1 MHTIKLKC
9 LISCF
14 LLVATAGILFIFSY
28 TPTQQTDM
36 SSFGIIAEDYTWEKR
51 SISVCWADKELGEEL
66 PQFGVM
72 RTATQEIT
80 TELNDNDKLAVQKKV
95 QEQFNKASVGIEF
108 VGWQKCD
115 PAVKPD
121 MYIFAFD
128 EMAYA
133 EYYQPGEAEVGTS
146 CEMFNPDLRKK
157 EIRKRVEG
165 QPGYIFLSK
174 ATIKKLG
181 PKVFKNPEV
190 SFIRSSLHE
199 FGHVA
204 GLLHEHYHK
213 DAKNDP
219 NCQDLAKDNPDFMVN
234 PISLGKEKTYS
245 KYDPQSIM
253 NGCFL
258 VHEDEKEN
266 QNVADIKL
274 SESDRHTLQ
283 CIYKSADQYDKSKCQ
298 PIDYK

>member
-1 MHTIKLKC
+1 MA
-9 LISCF
+9 
-14 LLVATAGILFIFSY
+14 ATVSILFVFSD
-28 TPTQQTDM
+28 PPVQKTDM
-36 SSFGIIAEDYTWEKR
+36 SSFGIMAEDYTWKKR
-51 SISVCWADKELGEEL
+51 SVSVCWADKELGEEL

-80 TELNDNDKLAVQKKV
+80 TELNDADKLAVQKKV
-95 QEQFNKASVGIEF
+95 QEQFSQSSVGIEF

-121 MYIFAFD
+121 VYIFAFD

-133 EYYQPGEAEVGTS
+133 EYYPPGEAEVGTS

-157 EIRKRVEG
+157 EIRERVKG

-190 SFIRSSLHE
+190 SFIRSALHE

-213 DAKNDP
+213 EAKLDS
-219 NCQDLAKDNPDFMVN
+219 NCQDLLKDNPSFIIN
-234 PISLGKEKTYS
+234 PVKLGREKTYS
-245 KYDPQSIM
+245 KYDPLSIM

-266 QNVADIKL
+266 QNVADVKL
-274 SESDRHTLQ
+274 SENDRHTLQ

-298 PIDYK
+298 ALDYK